1 MIKGLSHRQFYI
13 TDVNVKYKEDVYNK
27 EFQFLKELIGFDNF
41 NTSLIRGKMNYLL
54 YNLPK
59 DFIKWV

>member
-1 MIKGLSHRQFYI
+1 MINGLSHRQFYI
-13 TDVNVKYKEDVYNK
+13 TDKNVRYREDVYNK

-41 NTSLIRGKMNYLL
+41 NTSLIRGRMNYLL

-59 DFIKWV
+59 DFIKWI